1 MTGAAGTAA
10 EDDDALE
17 PLGTERGD
25 HTLNEAGEQRALTW
39 SQRIGRVRGRAC
51 ARRLGMS

>member
-10 EDDDALE
+10 EDDDALD

-25 HTLNEAGEQRALTW
+25 HALNEAGEQRALTW